1 MNLINRFIYFF
12 IGLLFG
18 VVILLFIWDMKGTK
32 DFAYS
37 PNSRVLKDITSK
49 NIHFTANL
57 HSAFAKNIIT
67 ASEINLILEEGNV
80 NFKKSNTK
88 LDSCKVYH
96 IDSYIRNKEYSIKLV
111 NCNKEVKVFEYN
123 IN

>member
-37 PNSRVLKDITSK
+37 PNSRVLKNITSK

-67 ASEINLILEEGNV
+67 ASEINAPIQVNSEGASL
-80 NFKKSNTK
+80 FDLLRLS
-88 LDSCKVYH
+88 
-96 IDSYIRNKEYSIKLV
+96 
-111 NCNKEVKVFEYN
+111 
-123 IN
+123 